1 MLKIKELLRLK
12 YECGLSNRNIASCLK
27 IGCSTVSEI
36 LTRFKN
42 SELIWPLPEGCSDTD
57 LTNALYQRKQASKDK
72 VMPDFIACHR
82 ELKRKGMTKL
92 LLWEEYAS
100 QYQERAYSYSQYCEY
115 YLRWQKTQKRSMRQI
130 HIAGDKLFIDY
141 CGPTLPVVNPDT
153 GEVLKDGEEG
163 ELVITTLQREGM
175 PLIRYR
181 THDLCR
187 LILGKCKCGTKN
199 VKRISQIKGRLE
211 SILKYKGLEFYGSE
225 IDECIYGIPG
235 ILSYRVLSTKDNN
248 KQKLTFKVV
257 VNEDIEK
264 IHKQVNK
271 ALREMFLLKQ
281 NKENSEISFIFESI

>member
-1 MLKIKELLRLK
+1 MRVLWGHGCYDGKD
-12 YECGLSNRNIASCLK
+12 LSYHFNPLYGIVENYRD
-27 IGCSTVSEI
+27 
-36 LTRFKN
+36 KN
-42 SELIWPLPEGCSDTD
+42 G
-57 LTNALYQRKQASKDK
+57 
-72 VMPDFIACHR
+72 
-82 ELKRKGMTKL
+82 
-92 LLWEEYAS
+92 EY
-100 QYQERAYSYSQYCEY
+100 
-115 YLRWQKTQKRSMRQI
+115 
-130 HIAGDKLFIDY
+130 
-141 CGPTLPVVNPDT
+141 
-153 GEVLKDGEEG
+153 
-163 ELVITTLQREGM
+163 ELVGTGFWNHAM

-248 KQKLTFKVV
+248 NKQKLTFKVM
-257 VNEDIEK
+257 VNENIEK